1 MTNKKNT
8 SPANITLSK
17 VDKMEKHYD
26 ANIEKDIKRDQAIKY
41 NSKPS
46 EVKKIKHV
54 YLTHDECQDLAFIK
68 IKSGRSEKD
77 LLSDF
82 VTKEIK
88 AYKRLYNIS

>member
-54 YLTHDECQDLAFIK
+54 YLTHAECQDLAYIK
-68 IKSGRSEKD
+68 IESGKSEKE

-82 VTKEIK
+82 VKKEMK